1 MTRNLELYESCIP
14 HMGIKQKSVV
24 KKALQ
29 AEGTTDEAGDF

>member
-1 MTRNLELYESCIP
+1 MTRMP
-14 HMGIKQKSVV
+14 HIGIKQKSVV